1 MDVASGDNGIE
12 RGNDVESRDVDVA
25 VEGSEDEAGARED
38 DARDGAGEGT
48 HKNIVMREAG
58 ADVEAGGEVKEA
70 NGAILETHGEVEVG
84 ECQAAAGESCG
95 CAGADVSWVKIQCR
109 IVIPAVPKVHGG
121 AVAVD
126 KLFPPCV
133 MKPPCPAPDT
143 AAEVAP

>member
-12 RGNDVESRDVDVA
+12 RGNGVESRDVDVA

-48 HKNIVMREAG
+48 QKNIVMREAG

-70 NGAILETHGEVEVG
+70 NGAVLETHGEVEVG
-84 ECQAAAGESCG
+84 ECQAAAGE
-95 CAGADVSWVKIQCR
+95 SWVKIQCR

-126 KLFPPCV
+126 KLFQPCV